1 MRRLRLMLAVCALA
15 VAGAPPAHARE
26 LVVGGSPSA
35 AGSWPSIVALVK
47 QGQTPFAGQYCAGT
61 LVDPQWVL
69 TAAHCT
75 FKPDPNDSAAKVA
88 MLPAE
93 ITAALGLTT
102 LPQSTTGFQS
112 RAIDQIVVAPGYVS
126 SNAASPNDL
135 AMLHLEVPAS
145 LTTNPPVAT
154 MALAAPADAPLW
166 APGEPAQI
174 AGWGVTELGS
184 PVDALRE
191 ATVPIVDDDTCG
203 AGYAQGIV
211 AANVMVCAGSSGV
224 GACSGDSGGP
234 LTVTRLDGITR
245 VLVGATSF
253 SVVTPSCAQDGFPAV
268 FTELAAFRTFIAATI
283 GVVTP
288 PPIPMPAVPINLAAP
303 VASGL
308 GRVGAP
314 VSATPGAWN
323 VTDATAYQWCRETA
337 PGSGVFAPIPG
348 ARATT
353 YVPASA
359 DLRSRLRVDVTVA
372 NASGSATA
380 TSNTILVR
388 PRFRI
393 VSTRVPKVTLTSG
406 VTRVALRL
414 EAEPRTRLVIR
425 IVDPAGALRTPIVAA
440 SRIGGAIP
448 RFATRRLTGR
458 LGTGSVHSV
467 TVALRGRARG
477 TLRTVRIAIV
487 ATNDSGER
495 TETTVRARV
504 RL

>member
-1 MRRLRLMLAVCALA
+1 MRRLRLILAVFALA
-15 VAGAPPAHARE
+15 VVGAAPAHARE
-26 LVVGGSPSA
+26 LVVGGTTADP
-35 AGSWPSIVALVK
+35 GSWPSLVALV
-47 QGQTPFAGQYCAGT
+47 QPGATPFAGQYCAGT

-75 FKPDPNDSAAKVA
+75 FKLSDPVNSSSPKIA
-88 MLPAE
+88 MLPGDL
-93 ITAALGLTT
+93 TAALGLTT
-102 LPQSTTGFQS
+102 LPQTMTGFQS
-112 RAIDQIVVAPGYVS
+112 RTIDRIVVAPGYVS

-135 AMLHLEVPAS
+135 ALLHLDLPAS
-145 LTTNPPVAT
+145 PPAIPMDLVT
-154 MALAAPADAPLW
+154 PTDASRW
-166 APGEPAQI
+166 APGESAQI
-174 AGWGVTELGS
+174 AGWGVTESGF
-184 PVDALRE
+184 PVDALRQ
-191 ATVPIVDDDTCG
+191 ATVPIVDDAECSTN
-203 AGYAQGIV
+203 YAPGIIV
-211 AANVMVCAGSSGV
+211 PSKMVCAGSTGV

-234 LTVTRLDGITR
+234 LTVTSSDGTR

-253 SVVTPSCAQDGFPAV
+253 SVVDPSCAQPGFPAV
-268 FTELAAFRTFIAATI
+268 FTELAAFKTFIEATI

-308 GRVGAP
+308 GRVGSP
-314 VSATPGAWN
+314 LSATPGAWN
-323 VTDATAYQWCRETA
+323 VTDAVAYRWCRETA

-348 ARATT
+348 ATA
-353 YVPASA
+353 ASYIPTSQ

-380 TSNTILVR
+380 KSNTILVR

-448 RFATRRLTGR
+448 RLATRRLTGR
-458 LGTGSVHSV
+458 LGTGSVHPV
-467 TVALRGRARG
+467 TVALHGRARG